1 MLNKK
6 HRIFAYYHENTKQLK
21 NKIKQKKICKTCR
34 INVRNI
40 TYLIPYLANFLK
52 VSSICIVLVSS
63 IQKYKNLAIFK
74 INKWPGE
81 CNYNHVHNILHFLI
95 VEQFLLLPQVKWDV
109 IIYKLLHE
117 LPNDLRLSTLG
128 NIRKISK
135 LYRILPSA

>member
-81 CNYNHVHNILHFLI
+81 CSYNHVHNIWHFLI